1 MSDHLPPGFTLDRPI
16 TQDGGSIALPDGFVL
31 DTPGHP
37 AAGPGPSML
46 ADMPRRLGTAAINVG
61 LGLTKPFIGRP
72 TVALT
77 PGPDGKMSP
86 QIMPAQPPE
95 QIADILKQ
103 QRDAAFNNTGITE
116 YQPSGFMDRVGQAGL
131 EGLAGGV
138 ALGGPAINAA
148 GSALSQVLAEK
159 TPLPPVAA
167 ALLGQVGGAYGA
179 SKLSNALLRGT
190 SVGLDPETR
199 ALAQVGIDNN
209 IPVPVGK
216 ATDSRFI
223 HAADSVMR
231 SLPFSGYGK
240 QDAKVQEN
248 FTRAMNREFGEDA
261 PKLTAPVINRAYE
274 RIGKVFDDV
283 AGRTEAQLDPQLQA
297 ELARISNTAS
307 GSGITSGE
315 AAALDKHITH
325 IWDTAVQNGGKIPG
339 DVYQALTRRGDA
351 LDILQGNRSTTVG
364 RLAGQVREAL
374 DDALTRASSP
384 EDVAALQNA
393 RKEYKVLKTVEPLS
407 TRVDRAGVVT
417 PSTGE
422 VSPEALMGRVNQ
434 QYPPDGGRR
443 GSATRAEIGENPL
456 VDLARFGQRFV
467 KEPNTSMTS
476 ERSNISNMM
485 RAAPTL
491 AAALLGGGV
500 VAGGANIPTAAAVA
514 GTTAALPRV
523 VGSLLRSESLVRR
536 QLGETPGFDWNR
548 QALIAALRNEQLANA
563 GANPLARAQ

>member
-1 MSDHLPPGFTLDRPI
+1 MSELPPGFTLDRPI

-95 QIADILKQ
+95 QIADTLKQ
-103 QRDAAFNNTGITE
+103 QRDAAFNQTGVTE

-138 ALGGPAINAA
+138 ALGGPVINAA

-167 ALLGQVGGAYGA
+167 ALLGQVGGSYAT

-190 SVGLDPETR
+190 SVGIDPETR

-248 FTRAMNREFGEDA
+248 FVRAVTKQMGEDS
-261 PKLTAPVINRAYE
+261 PKLTGNVIAQAYD
-274 RIGKVFDDV
+274 RIGSVFEGVANRTKV
-283 AGRTEAQLDPQLQA
+283 ALDPQLQND
-297 ELARISNTAS
+297 LARISSLAADAGLDASQVTA
-307 GSGITSGE
+307 INRRI
-315 AAALDKHITH
+315 DH
-325 IWDTAVQNGGKIPG
+325 IWDAGVKNNGTIPG
-339 DVYQALTRRGDA
+339 DVYQTLTKRGEA
-351 LDILQGNRSTTVG
+351 LDLLQGNRSTTSG
-364 RLAGQVREAL
+364 QLAGQIRDALDEAL
-374 DDALTRASSP
+374 ARSASP
-384 EDVAALQNA
+384 ADVAALKEA
-393 RKEYKVLKTVEPLS
+393 RTQYKVLKTVEPL
-407 TRVDRAGVVT
+407 TLRADTPGVVM

-422 VSPEALMGRVNQ
+422 INPAALLGRVQQ
-434 QYPPDGGRR
+434 QYKN
-443 GSATRAEIGENPL
+443 AARADVGELPIL
-456 VDLARFGQRFV
+456 DLARFGQRFV

-485 RAAPTL
+485 RAAPTV